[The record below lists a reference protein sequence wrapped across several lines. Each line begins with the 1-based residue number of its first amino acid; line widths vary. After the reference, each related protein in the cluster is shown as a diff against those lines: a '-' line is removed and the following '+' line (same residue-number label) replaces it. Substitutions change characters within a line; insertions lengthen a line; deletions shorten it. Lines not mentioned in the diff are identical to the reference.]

1 MSLGNTT
8 LQERRR
14 EGHYVLYL
22 LARGQVAGLTPSLE
36 SVLHTATEND

>member
-8 LQERRR
+8 FQERRR

-22 LARGQVAGLTPSLE
+22 FARGLVVGLTPSLE
-36 SVLHTATEND
+36 SFLHTATEND